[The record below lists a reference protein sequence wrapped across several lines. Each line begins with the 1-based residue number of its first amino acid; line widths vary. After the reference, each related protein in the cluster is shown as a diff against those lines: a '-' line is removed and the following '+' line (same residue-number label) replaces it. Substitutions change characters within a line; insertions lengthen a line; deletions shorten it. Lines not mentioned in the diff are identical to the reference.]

1 MPNNIGYSYPLKS
14 SFGAI
19 FFFLFAAGAKKYA
32 FSCSL
37 KEQKYAFSCS
47 LGLKKHAFSCSI
59 EKFLVPLQRN
69 SEKDKPFLC
78 TFLTM
83 AVDFLHI
90 LSDQRAELERL
101 DVSQLVTRKEELLIN
116 LNSPLA
122 QVVIGVRRSGKS
134 TLCEKRLL
142 ESGLPFGYINF
153 DDDRLGKLGRND
165 FDELLKTLYRIN
177 GDFNHLLL
185 DEVQDIDGWELFVNR
200 MLRQGMHLIITGSNA
215 NLLSGELATHL
226 TGRYNE
232 VELYPFSFSEY
243 CVVQHVDMQSYTTK
257 ACAMRDRAL
266 DTYLFDGG
274 FPELMNLSKPE
285 QEVYVRSLVK
295 TIIEKDIARR
305 YKIRYVQTLTD
316 IANQVLD
323 EFTDEQSYATIQ
335 EKHNLSSA
343 HTAKKYMQYLQNAYL
358 IYGMPRFSLKS
369 QERRTVHKY
378 YAMDTAMVAKRDETL
393 MTENLGLRL
402 ENVVAIELRRRAKKS
417 QQIYYY
423 RKVRDYEI
431 DFIIVEGTEVK
442 ELIQV
447 TYDFRNP
454 STKLYNREVGNLFK
468 ASDKL
473 HCDKMTLIMM
483 YGEKREIVERNKTAR
498 CVLATDWLQN
508 IV

>member
-1 MPNNIGYSYPLKS
+1 
-14 SFGAI
+14 
-19 FFFLFAAGAKKYA
+19 
-32 FSCSL
+32 
-37 KEQKYAFSCS
+37 
-47 LGLKKHAFSCSI
+47 
-59 EKFLVPLQRN
+59 
-69 SEKDKPFLC
+69 
-78 TFLTM
+78 M
-83 AVDFLHI
+83 AVDFLSI

-101 DVSQLVTRKEELLIN
+101 DLTKLVTRKEEQLIN
-116 LNSPLA
+116 LDSPLA

-134 TLCEKRLL
+134 TICEKRLL
-142 ESGLPFGYINF
+142 ESGVPFGYINF
-153 DDDRLGKLGRND
+153 DDDRLGKLGRKD

-185 DEVQDIDGWELFVNR
+185 DEVQDIEGWELFVNR

-232 VELYPFSFSEY
+232 IELFPFSFSEY
-243 CVVQHVDMQSYTTK
+243 GIVQEVDMQSYTTK
-257 ACAMRDRAL
+257 ASALRDRAL
-266 DTYLFDGG
+266 DAYLFDGG

-305 YKIRYVQTLTD
+305 YKIRYVQTLTE

-323 EFTDEQSYATIQ
+323 EFTDEQSYSSIQ

-343 HTAKKYMQYLQNAYL
+343 HTAKTYMQYLQNAYL
-358 IYGMPRFSLKS
+358 IYGVPRFSLKS

-431 DFIIVEGTEVK
+431 DFIVVEGTEVK

-447 TYDFRNP
+447 TYDFREP

-468 ASDKL
+468 ACGKL
-473 HCDKMTLIMM
+473 HCNKLTLIMM
-483 YGEKREIVERNKTAR
+483 YGEKREIVEKGKTVR
-498 CVLATDWLQN
+498 CVLAADWLREE
-508 IV
+508 

>member
-1 MPNNIGYSYPLKS
+1 
-14 SFGAI
+14 
-19 FFFLFAAGAKKYA
+19 
-32 FSCSL
+32 
-37 KEQKYAFSCS
+37 
-47 LGLKKHAFSCSI
+47 
-59 EKFLVPLQRN
+59 
-69 SEKDKPFLC
+69 
-78 TFLTM
+78 M
-83 AVDFLHI
+83 AVDFLSI
-90 LSDQRAELERL
+90 LSDQQAELERL
-101 DVSQLVTRKEELLIN
+101 DLTKLVTRKEEQLIN
-116 LNSPLA
+116 LDSPLA

-142 ESGLPFGYINF
+142 ESGVPFGYINF
-153 DDDRLGKLGRND
+153 DDDRLGKWGRKD

-185 DEVQDIDGWELFVNR
+185 DEVQDIEGWELFVNR

-232 VELYPFSFSEY
+232 IELFPFSFSEY
-243 CVVQHVDMQSYTTK
+243 GIVQEVDMQSYTTK
-257 ACAMRDRAL
+257 ASALRDRAL
-266 DTYLFDGG
+266 DAYLFDGG

-305 YKIRYVQTLTD
+305 YKIRYVQTLTE

-323 EFTDEQSYATIQ
+323 EFTDEQSYSSIQ

-343 HTAKKYMQYLQNAYL
+343 HTAKTYMQYLQNAYL
-358 IYGMPRFSLKS
+358 IYGVPRFSLKS

-378 YAMDTAMVAKRDETL
+378 YAMDTAMVAKRDATL
-393 MTENLGLRL
+393 MTDNLGLRL

-431 DFIIVEGTEVK
+431 DFIVVEGTEVK

-447 TYDFRNP
+447 TYDFREP

-468 ASDKL
+468 ACGKL
-473 HCDKMTLIMM
+473 HCDKLTLIMM
-483 YGEKREIVERNKTAR
+483 YGEKREIVEKGKTVR
-498 CVLATDWLQN
+498 CVLAADWLREQE
-508 IV
+508 